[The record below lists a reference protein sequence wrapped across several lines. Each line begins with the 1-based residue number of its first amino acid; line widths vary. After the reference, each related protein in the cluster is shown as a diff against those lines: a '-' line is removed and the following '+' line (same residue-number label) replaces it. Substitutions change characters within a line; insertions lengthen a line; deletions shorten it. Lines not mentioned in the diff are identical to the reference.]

1 MTPTNSLLRMPS
13 LIVWKIWYNMY
24 DRYIDFTFDF
34 GFGRCKLSDI
44 PKDMMLAWTLLP
56 IPQELKYRPYMFF

>member
-1 MTPTNSLLRMPS
+1 MP
-13 LIVWKIWYNMY
+13 LNTHLKNWYNMH

-34 GFGRCKLSDI
+34 GLCRCKLSDM

-56 IPQELKYRPYMFF
+56 IPQELKYRPYVFF